1 MRARGHR
8 IALLLVVAFFMSL
21 TFHGCAT
28 TPPPDETAR
37 VKNAEFVEIFSSPR
51 EATFKGKRGT
61 THFTYSP
68 DGVQTMRKGNYSDT
82 GTYWIEGDI
91 TCGKWKKIRGGKKAC
106 TKWYKVGEK
115 SYLLVYTSGEEAG
128 TLTFK

>member
-1 MRARGHR
+1 
-8 IALLLVVAFFMSL
+8 MSL

-28 TPPPDETAR
+28 APAPDETAR
-37 VKNAEFVEIFSSPR
+37 VKNAELVEIFSSPR

-61 THFTYSP
+61 LHLTYSP
-68 DGVQTMRKGNYSDT
+68 EGIQTVKKGNYSDT
-82 GTYWIEGDI
+82 GTYRIDGDI
-91 TCGKWKKIRGGKKAC
+91 SCGSWKKIRKGKEAC